1 MSMNAS
7 KALGFNDPKFDLN
20 NSEKLKKNQIMHR
33 NPPGLTL
40 FQKIQIFFFKKN
52 TNVLSIVT

>member
-1 MSMNAS
+1 MNAS

-40 FQKIQIFFFKKN
+40 FQKIQIFFFKKKFQC
-52 TNVLSIVT
+52 S